1 MGFPY
6 QYTQEY
12 VYVNYLINDKISEPR
27 ISLNQSV
34 ISEPNLTYDL
44 DFARN
49 RLFGMPLTEDEE
61 KHNRIIDTVF
71 VRAPLYRKILMFM
84 ITDVPPLL
92 LDRPARVGEFKINQ
106 FSNWYHFSKVEGHY
120 LGFEY
125 QLINNSDLN
134 IFTSLGYAFSS
145 EIASPLIVVRYGS
158 WNLDI
163 DSKTTNLGQFPY
175 NRRALTYTALFRHS
189 DDIHYFQSKTV
200 SVNYVFSPISQLRIT
215 PAITFN
221 WQSPLSNKTNYS
233 LFDREKQYKSNYE
246 IQSYRNHTI
255 ALSLGYYENYDY
267 RLSSQTLY
275 HGNSSTNVVISGDYG
290 DRRLLNASEGR
301 WVFNYD
307 LHRYQEIYTPVR
319 VDVRIFGQI
328 QNKSDF
334 VQEMNFVSR
343 IQTLQQWDNPLSF
356 FTLQDY
362 DYQLRN
368 YLRIRMEVTLW
379 QLPKIYVF
387 APFFTGVFSALKSF
401 SESEFAG
408 FPSLHSTFYE
418 YGAGLKELSVLNVY
432 LLSNNLPGQNL
443 FMRINFSF

>member
-1 MGFPY
+1 
-6 QYTQEY
+6 
-12 VYVNYLINDKISEPR
+12 
-27 ISLNQSV
+27 
-34 ISEPNLTYDL
+34 
-44 DFARN
+44 
-49 RLFGMPLTEDEE
+49 
-61 KHNRIIDTVF
+61 
-71 VRAPLYRKILMFM
+71 
-84 ITDVPPLL
+84 
-92 LDRPARVGEFKINQ
+92 
-106 FSNWYHFSKVEGHY
+106 
-120 LGFEY
+120 
-125 QLINNSDLN
+125 
-134 IFTSLGYAFSS
+134 
-145 EIASPLIVVRYGS
+145 
-158 WNLDI
+158 
-163 DSKTTNLGQFPY
+163 
-175 NRRALTYTALFRHS
+175 
-189 DDIHYFQSKTV
+189 
-200 SVNYVFSPISQLRIT
+200 
-215 PAITFN
+215 
-221 WQSPLSNKTNYS
+221 

-275 HGNSSTNVVISGDYG
+275 HGNSFTNVVISGDYG

-307 LHRYQEIYTPVR
+307 LHRYQEIYAPIR
-319 VDVRIFGQI
+319 ADVRIFGQI